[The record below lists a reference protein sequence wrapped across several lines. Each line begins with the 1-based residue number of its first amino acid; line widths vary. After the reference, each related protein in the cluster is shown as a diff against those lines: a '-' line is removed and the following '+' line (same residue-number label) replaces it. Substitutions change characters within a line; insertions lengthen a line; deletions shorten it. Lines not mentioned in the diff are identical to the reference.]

1 MLIAM
6 KIELTADQK
15 ITLEAQHRQSHDRR
29 VCDRIRCVLL
39 SADGWTPPMIAH
51 SQLINETTVRRHLT
65 DYHKL
70 NKLKPENGGSDGYLN
85 AEQTTSLVEHLTQ
98 PLYHHNHQI
107 VAYIAGRWNITFTVS
122 GLYKGLKQHGF
133 SYKKPKGVPH
143 KFDVEKQPQFIK
155 TYSELKDAAGND
167 PILFI
172 DAVHPTQ
179 ATKISYGWIRKGQDK
194 TIETTGS
201 RTRLNIMG
209 ALNIQ
214 NVANPIIRDDETIN
228 SENVVHFLSAIR
240 AHYPITT
247 TAHVILEGAGYHRSQ
262 LVQDAALTLN
272 IQLHYLP
279 PYSPNLNPIER
290 LWKVMNEQTRKN
302 RYYPS
307 KQSFKNDI
315 LNFFEVKLPQMASSL
330 VSRLNDNFQALNPA
344 S

>member
-1 MLIAM
+1 M

-143 KFDVEKQPQFIK
+143 KFAVEKHQHLLWRDGSIHLANDLPIGIMQDTDYWIK
-155 TYSELKDAAGND
+155 
-167 PILFI
+167 
-172 DAVHPTQ
+172 
-179 ATKISYGWIRKGQDK
+179 K
-194 TIETTGS
+194 T
-201 RTRLNIMG
+201 
-209 ALNIQ
+209 
-214 NVANPIIRDDETIN
+214 
-228 SENVVHFLSAIR
+228 F
-240 AHYPITT
+240 
-247 TAHVILEGAGYHRSQ
+247 
-262 LVQDAALTLN
+262 
-272 IQLHYLP
+272 
-279 PYSPNLNPIER
+279 
-290 LWKVMNEQTRKN
+290 
-302 RYYPS
+302 
-307 KQSFKNDI
+307 
-315 LNFFEVKLPQMASSL
+315 
-330 VSRLNDNFQALNPA
+330 
-344 S
+344 